1 MSRAPPAA
9 LDALRQG
16 ALAFVAVNAVAAAF
30 ATVGVSLA
38 LPVCID
44 GEAEAIGRQKGRAR
58 RPFELG
64 ERLGERPT
72 RCDRFE
78 LGRHVE

>member
-1 MSRAPPAA
+1 M
-9 LDALRQG
+9 
-16 ALAFVAVNAVAAAF
+16 
-30 ATVGVSLA
+30 SLA
-38 LPVCID
+38 LPVCVN
-44 GEAEAIGRQKGRAR
+44 GEAEAVGRQKGRAR

-78 LGRHVE
+78 LGRGVE